1 MFQVFFLKKK
11 KYSQQNKSLNSNVQA
26 FDIQTAPS
34 FFGKHFFLKKTS
46 KHNRIKITKL
56 KKKSKV
62 TDFSANQ

>member
-34 FFGKHFFLKKTS
+34 FFGKHLKQ
-46 KHNRIKITKL
+46 
-56 KKKSKV
+56 KKKPQSI
-62 TDFSANQ
+62 TE